1 MYLLFITCQKQNNKS
16 FACCIFRDYLS
27 PGEEAAAGVAL
38 GVVDEA
44 GPGEPRG
51 GAQQEVAGAGV
62 AAEDPVVGG
71 GVLCA
76 GATAGPARVE
86 QRVSDELRG
95 DPGRGA
101 RRPRVD
107 GLVAGE
113 EPGVLAAAAA
123 AGAAGAAEPE
133 PGAGPRASSL
143 RLWLGSSLDK
153 CIGSRDPGLG
163 LGEDNN
169 AQEEDCHLHLDI
181 QLWL

>member
-1 MYLLFITCQKQNNKS
+1 MYLLFITCQKQNNKG
-16 FACCIFRDYLS
+16 FACCIIRNYLS
-27 PGEEAAAGVAL
+27 PREEAAAGVAL
-38 GVVDEA
+38 GVVDKA

-62 AAEDPVVGG
+62 AAEDPVVGC

-76 GATAGPARVE
+76 GAAAGPARVE
-86 QRVSDELRG
+86 QRVGDELRG
-95 DPGRGA
+95 DPGRVA

-107 GLVAGE
+107 GVVAGE

-123 AGAAGAAEPE
+123 AGAAE

-153 CIGSRDPGLG
+153 CVGSRDPG
-163 LGEDNN
+163 
-169 AQEEDCHLHLDI
+169 
-181 QLWL
+181 

>member
-16 FACCIFRDYLS
+16 FAYCIIRDYLS

-76 GATAGPARVE
+76 GAAAGPARVE
-86 QRVSDELRG
+86 QRVGDELRG
-95 DPGRGA
+95 DPGRCA

-123 AGAAGAAEPE
+123 AAGAAKPE
-133 PGAGPRASSL
+133 PGAGSRASSL

-153 CIGSRDPGLG
+153 CVGSRDPGLG

-169 AQEEDCHLHLDI
+169 AQEEDGHLHPDI
-181 QLWL
+181 QLW

>member
-1 MYLLFITCQKQNNKS
+1 MYLLFITCQKQNNKR
-16 FACCIFRDYLS
+16 FACCIIRNYLS
-27 PGEEAAAGVAL
+27 PREEAAAGVAL

-71 GVLCA
+71 GVLCP
-76 GATAGPARVE
+76 GAAAGPARVE
-86 QRVSDELRG
+86 QRVGDELRG

-113 EPGVLAAAAA
+113 DPGVLAAAAA
-123 AGAAGAAEPE
+123 AAGAAEPE
-133 PGAGPRASSL
+133 PGAGSRASSL

-153 CIGSRDPGLG
+153 CVRRRDPGLG

-169 AQEEDCHLHLDI
+169 AQEEDGHLHLDI
-181 QLWL
+181 QLW

>member
-1 MYLLFITCQKQNNKS
+1 MTITKKQKLCSRN
-16 FACCIFRDYLS
+16 YLS

-38 GVVDEA
+38 GVVDQA
-44 GPGEPRG
+44 GPGEPGG
-51 GAQQEVAGAGV
+51 GAQQEVPGAGV

-71 GVLCA
+71 GVLAA
-76 GATAGPARVE
+76 GAAAGPARVE
-86 QRVSDELRG
+86 QRVGDELRG

-123 AGAAGAAEPE
+123 AAGAAEPE

-143 RLWLGSSLDK
+143 RLWLGS
-153 CIGSRDPGLG
+153 
-163 LGEDNN
+163 
-169 AQEEDCHLHLDI
+169 
-181 QLWL
+181 

>member
-1 MYLLFITCQKQNNKS
+1 MISGTVGYIFLKAQNVSIICNMTITKNKS
-16 FACCIFRDYLS
+16 FAVDLS

-44 GPGEPRG
+44 GPGEPGG
-51 GAQQEVAGAGV
+51 GAQQEVPGAGV

-71 GVLCA
+71 GVLAA
-76 GATAGPARVE
+76 GAAAGPARVE
-86 QRVSDELRG
+86 QRVGDELRG

-123 AGAAGAAEPE
+123 AAGAAEPE
-133 PGAGPRASSL
+133 PGAGPRASPL
-143 RLWLGSSLDK
+143 RLWLGS
-153 CIGSRDPGLG
+153 
-163 LGEDNN
+163 
-169 AQEEDCHLHLDI
+169 
-181 QLWL
+181 